1 MASLDLSGSTAI
13 VTGAGR
19 GIGAV
24 IAPTLAEAGANIVAA
39 ARTRSEIEAT
49 ADRIEADYGV
59 ETLAVQTDLKE
70 VDDIET
76 LVETTVST
84 LGTPDILVNNAAEN
98 LPNRP
103 AEQTL
108 REVELMLQTNLRAVF
123 LLSVEFAEA
132 HREAGLDS
140 GRIVNIS
147 SLTGQVGVPA
157 MTLYSGTNA
166 GVYGLTRGLAAE
178 YAPEIT
184 VNSVT
189 PGLIGIERI
198 QNLVE
203 ERGDEI
209 YHLDRIPLGR
219 LGDPEDIADAVLF
232 LASNRADYITG
243 EDLRV
248 DGGVGFTAALYK

>member
-1 MASLDLSGSTAI
+1 MLSIDLSGETAI

-24 IAPTLAEAGANIVAA
+24 IAPTLAEAGADVVAA
-39 ARTRSEIEAT
+39 ARTESEIEAT
-49 ADRIEADYGV
+49 AERCADLGVQAMAVPTDLTELADIEA
-59 ETLAVQTDLKE
+59 
-70 VDDIET
+70 
-76 LVETTVST
+76 LVAEATEAFGPPT
-84 LGTPDILVNNAAEN
+84 ILVNNAAEN

-108 REVELMLQTNLRAVF
+108 EEVDVMLATNLRAVF
-123 LLSVEFAEA
+123 LLSVEFAETL
-132 HREAGLDS
+132 RSGGDEP
-140 GRIVNIS
+140 GRIVNIA
-147 SLTGQVGVPA
+147 SLTAQLGVPA

-166 GVYGLTRGLAAE
+166 GVYAVTRGLASE
-178 YAPEIT
+178 YAPQIT

-198 QNLVE
+198 EDLIA

-209 YHLDRIPLGR
+209 YDLDRVPMDR
-219 LGDPEDIADAVLF
+219 LGDPQDIADAVAF
-232 LASNRADYITG
+232 LSSDLADYVTG

-248 DGGVGFTAALYK
+248 DGGVGFTAGLYR